1 MKVASFLKKER
12 MIMNLEAQTKEEAIK
27 EVANLIKDAPEII
40 DFESFVKDIF
50 DREALATTA
59 IGSQIA
65 IPHARSDNVKNFVI
79 AFGRSRE
86 GIDFNALDNK
96 PVKLIFLMGT
106 PKEEGINDYLKILA
120 HLTRLLQK
128 ETFRESLL
136 KAKSPEEIIEEF
148 EKVER

>member
-1 MKVASFLKKER
+1 
-12 MIMNLEAQTKEEAIK
+12 MNLEAQTKEEAIK

-59 IGSQIA
+59 IGSQVA

>member
-59 IGSQIA
+59 IGSQVA

>member
-1 MKVASFLKKER
+1 LAS
-12 MIMNLEAQTKEEAIK
+12 
-27 EVANLIKDAPEII
+27 
-40 DFESFVKDIF
+40 
-50 DREALATTA
+50 TA
-59 IGSQIA
+59 IGSQVA
-65 IPHARSDNVKNFVI
+65 IPHARSDNVRSFII
-79 AFGRSRE
+79 AFGCSRE
-86 GIDFNALDNK
+86 GINFNALDNE

-148 EKVER
+148 EKVEG

>member
-1 MKVASFLKKER
+1 M
-12 MIMNLEAQTKEEAIK
+12 TKEEAIK

>member
-59 IGSQIA
+59 IGSQVA

-128 ETFRESLL
+128 DTFRESLL

>member
-1 MKVASFLKKER
+1 MKVANFLRKER
-12 MIMNLEAQTKEEAIK
+12 IIMNLQAQTKEEAIR
-27 EVANLIKDAPEII
+27 EVANLIKDAPEVIN
-40 DFESFVKDIF
+40 FENFLKDIF

-59 IGSQIA
+59 IGNQTA
-65 IPHARSDNVKNFVI
+65 IPHARSDNVKSFII
-79 AFGRSRE
+79 AFGRSKE
-86 GIDFNALDNK
+86 GINFNALDNR

-128 ETFRESLL
+128 ETFCESLL
-136 KAKSPEEIIEEF
+136 KAKSSEEIIEEF

>member
-148 EKVER
+148 EKIER